1 MSHVDNTV
9 DEATINAIRQR
20 LLETGD
26 WERHTLHHALFYKWC
41 ISHMAKIRLQLK
53 KRTQN
58 WNRAS
63 HAKYVLL
70 RAHLEESGW
79 VDDLK
84 DLAKARAQDVPNL
97 ENLVKQISES
107 AAGMV
112 SANVKRDV
120 MLEIESVLDREVEK
134 A

>member
-26 WERHTLHHALFYKWC
+26 WERIQK
-41 ISHMAKIRLQLK
+41 
-53 KRTQN
+53 
-58 WNRAS
+58 
-63 HAKYVLL
+63 LL

-84 DLAKARAQDVPNL
+84 DLAKEKARAQDVPNL

-120 MLEIESVLDREVEK
+120 ILEIESVLDREVEQ

>member
-1 MSHVDNTV
+1 MSHVDVTV

-20 LLETGD
+20 MLETGD
-26 WERHTLHHALFYKWC
+26 WERIQK
-41 ISHMAKIRLQLK
+41 
-53 KRTQN
+53 
-58 WNRAS
+58 
-63 HAKYVLL
+63 LL

-84 DLAKARAQDVPNL
+84 DLAKGEKGDAEKARAQDVPNL

-112 SANVKRDV
+112 SDNVKRDV
-120 MLEIESVLDREVEK
+120 MLEIESVLDREVDQ